1 METLHEL
8 TRDVSAAATLESLVC
23 GKGIPKVPRQRTRRR
38 LALGRSVQRQSVPFD
53 TNERVADV
61 VKTCRDERKRRVD
74 EEPANALDNA
84 ALTKYARFTDG
95 MALKPYEPFLHY
107 VPRLVNIVRHTPFLN
122 SSSASAIARASLA
135 PTLMSM
141 RSSTTAPMGM
151 REHKKTNTPKL
162 TMAVYMCYPRL
173 LCAQV
178 TLAEAIPVA
187 GSGVTLPL
195 NLSMIAARCNGAYF
209 APKRFAAVQLA
220 YTNPRCRIL
229 FFHTGRVVGTG
240 CSGAMAA
247 RLAISR
253 AQRQLAEEA
262 GVHVHIRNFS
272 VINQVGAISLR
283 ATLNCEGFAND
294 HRSTS
299 HYDAESFVGLAWR
312 PENESSCCE
321 IYSTGR
327 ANLPGSRTERDL
339 LASFSRMLPE
349 LLRHSS
355 ASRLL
360 SLIPEELQRVHRP
373 QSGEPVA
380 VMHGQPLV
388 ATPAPVA
395 AAAAAAASEE
405 EEDEDESDMEFGDG
419 DGASDVE
426 DVDDAMLAGRSGDPR
441 WLAMTDRRG
450 IYVWCEI
457 SVAIQVPAGR

>member
-1 METLHEL
+1 MEALNDL
-8 TRDVSAAATLESLVC
+8 IRDVSAAATLESLVC
-23 GKGIPKVPRQRTRRR
+23 GKGIPKAPKQRSRRR
-38 LALGRSVQRQSVPFD
+38 LALGRTVSVRSTPFD
-53 TNERVADV
+53 THERVADV
-61 VKTCRDERKRRVD
+61 VKSCRDERKRKRSD
-74 EEPANALDNA
+74 ENA
-84 ALTKYARFTDG
+84 APIDDAALSSYARFTDG

-107 VPRLVNIVRHTPFLN
+107 VPRLVNIV
-122 SSSASAIARASLA
+122 
-135 PTLMSM
+135 
-141 RSSTTAPMGM
+141 
-151 REHKKTNTPKL
+151 
-162 TMAVYMCYPRL
+162 
-173 LCAQV
+173 

-187 GSGVTLPL
+187 GSGITLPL

-247 RLAISR
+247 RLAIAR

-262 GVHVHIRNFS
+262 GVHLHIRNFS
-272 VINQVGAISLR
+272 VINQVGAISLK
-283 ATLNCEGFAND
+283 ATLNCEGFANE

-299 HYDAESFVGLAWR
+299 HYDQQSFVGLAWR

-360 SLIPEELQRVHRP
+360 SLIPEELQAVHRP
-373 QSGEPVA
+373 RAVA
-380 VMHGQPLV
+380 LAPPPATVVHGRQVTAHVM
-388 ATPAPVA
+388 A
-395 AAAAAAASEE
+395 AAPSAEPDDDDQS
-405 EEDEDESDMEFGDG
+405 FGDG
-419 DGASDVE
+419 DEGASGEE
-426 DVDDAMLAGRSGDPR
+426 DLDDALLDGLG
-441 WLAMTDRRG
+441 L
-450 IYVWCEI
+450 
-457 SVAIQVPAGR
+457 

>member
-1 METLHEL
+1 ML
-8 TRDVSAAATLESLVC
+8 SL
-23 GKGIPKVPRQRTRRR
+23 
-38 LALGRSVQRQSVPFD
+38 LSF
-53 TNERVADV
+53 
-61 VKTCRDERKRRVD
+61 
-74 EEPANALDNA
+74 
-84 ALTKYARFTDG
+84 
-95 MALKPYEPFLHY
+95 
-107 VPRLVNIVRHTPFLN
+107 
-122 SSSASAIARASLA
+122 SSF
-135 PTLMSM
+135 
-141 RSSTTAPMGM
+141 
-151 REHKKTNTPKL
+151 
-162 TMAVYMCYPRL
+162 
-173 LCAQV
+173 LCAPQV

-339 LASFSRMLPE
+339 LASFSRMLPD

-360 SLIPEELQRVHRP
+360 SLIPEDLQRVHRP
-373 QSGEPVA
+373 SSGPVVTTTQA
-380 VMHGQPLV
+380 VREV
-388 ATPAPVA
+388 TA
-395 AAAAAAASEE
+395 AAPASLAAV
-405 EEDEDESDMEFGDG
+405 DYPSDDEFGG
-419 DGASDVE
+419 DSDDAVSE
-426 DVDDAMLAGRSGDPR
+426 VDDNVLAGLG
-441 WLAMTDRRG
+441 L
-450 IYVWCEI
+450 
-457 SVAIQVPAGR
+457 